1 MQRGQAGLPGR
12 AAPSGSRSRRVQD
25 GDRGA
30 GGLVAT
36 RAVGVGDPRRDPA
49 RGRRARHVVAAARVM
64 DEGGRSGVE
73 ERGSLVSFFA
83 EAKLGDSGIILSESG
98 SGGGA
103 YNQRINGLLPGE
115 KYYIRAYATN
125 AEGTAYGSSL
135 RFETM
140 INEQAPSWSRAK
152 KSMVG
157 QGWWTSPWFGSFN
170 LKDESGWLY
179 HEQLAW
185 AYAMPASG
193 GGVWLWTQATGWA
206 WTEEGIYPFLH
217 SHDSQSWLYF
227 YGKSKD
233 QILFYRYSDSRWM
246 VKPRISENN

>member
-1 MQRGQAGLPGR
+1 M
-12 AAPSGSRSRRVQD
+12 
-25 GDRGA
+25 
-30 GGLVAT
+30 
-36 RAVGVGDPRRDPA
+36 
-49 RGRRARHVVAAARVM
+49 
-64 DEGGRSGVE
+64 
-73 ERGSLVSFFA
+73 
-83 EAKLGDSGIILSESG
+83 
-98 SGGGA
+98 GGA

-140 INEQAPSWSRAK
+140 IHEQAPSWSRAK

-217 SHDSQSWLYF
+217 STISSPGFILWKVQGANPVLSLLRQSMATKNK
-227 YGKSKD
+227 KSARLK
-233 QILFYRYSDSRWM
+233 
-246 VKPRISENN
+246 